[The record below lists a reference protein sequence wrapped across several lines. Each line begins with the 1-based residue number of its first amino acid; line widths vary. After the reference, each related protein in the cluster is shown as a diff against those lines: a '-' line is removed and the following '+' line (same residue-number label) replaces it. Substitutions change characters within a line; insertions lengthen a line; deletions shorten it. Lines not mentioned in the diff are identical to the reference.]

1 MSLSGASFSVS
12 VSHLSSVSPVH
23 LSFDFL
29 SASEYGNESTVPAA
43 RPYTPPRRGPSL
55 SRSNAWHPPQRFSN
69 SALPSGRT
77 CAPND
82 AVISNPPIRSA
93 HPAEIAILTYRRLC
107 RMKRLFSCQGRVDHS
122 QAVRLHD

>member
-43 RPYTPPRRGPSL
+43 RPYTPRRRGPSL

-69 SALPSGRT
+69 SALPSGLA
-77 CAPND
+77 CAHAEAP
-82 AVISNPPIRSA
+82 RS
-93 HPAEIAILTYRRLC
+93 HPAVRTAKAAVVLSIVCSRFCRIAGIPEFQTGTRRG
-107 RMKRLFSCQGRVDHS
+107 LFPEG
-122 QAVRLHD
+122 L